1 MCYHIDM
8 LSEKMPLMEMVNYK
22 PSEMEMASLP
32 LDIVVYIKVS
42 IVSLY
47 KEDNHEFI
55 RYLFEKEDIKDY
67 FKDLNDTAIYDFNS
81 AGTNKERFVTIFE
94 LNSLYNYSFISDY
107 LKEVLEGYDHVADV
121 IIDLYTHDDK
131 EYRLSNLD
139 GIVKLEELK
148 KAA

>member
-8 LSEKMPLMEMVNYK
+8 LNEKMTLMEMINYK
-22 PSEMEMASLP
+22 PSQIEMASLP
-32 LDIVVYIKVS
+32 LDIVVYVKFS

-55 RYLFEKEDIKDY
+55 RYLFEKEDIKEY
-67 FKDLNDTAIYDFNS
+67 FKEIDDTAIYDFDS
-81 AGTNKERFVTIFE
+81 AGTNKERFVTFFE
-94 LNSLYNYSFISDY
+94 LNSLYNYQFISDY
-107 LKEVLEGYDHVADV
+107 LKEVLEGYNHVADV